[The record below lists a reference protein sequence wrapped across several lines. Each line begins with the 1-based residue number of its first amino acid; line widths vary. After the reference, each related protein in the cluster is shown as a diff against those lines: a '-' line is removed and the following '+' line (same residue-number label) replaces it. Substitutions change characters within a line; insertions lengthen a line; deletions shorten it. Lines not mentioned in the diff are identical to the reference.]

1 MVVIT
6 TGRTSDIEYDVKALF
21 SEWAIYRFLYK
32 ISLIKTT
39 QVELFL
45 DESCLN
51 SSELLYMIKTK
62 TNFASY
68 CFSFKEIAYNMEVG
82 VSHRMECKPFVF
94 ARQYRNYFSR
104 RIIAL
109 MPRN

>member
-6 TGRTSDIEYDVKALF
+6 TDRTSDIQYDIKALF
-21 SEWAIYRFLYK
+21 SEWAIHGFLYK
-32 ISLIKTT
+32 VSSLKAM
-39 QVELFL
+39 QEELFL

-51 SSELLYMIKTK
+51 SCELLMTETK

-68 CFSFKEIAYNMEVG
+68 CFKEIGYNIKIG
-82 VSHRMECKPFVF
+82 VSHRMDKRKSFVF

-104 RIIAL
+104 RINAL
-109 MPRN
+109 VPRN

>member
-1 MVVIT
+1 M
-6 TGRTSDIEYDVKALF
+6 TSKLYFLEL
-21 SEWAIYRFLYK
+21 AIHRFLYK
-32 ISLIKTT
+32 VSSLKTM

-51 SSELLYMIKTK
+51 SCELLTIKTK

-68 CFSFKEIAYNMEVG
+68 CFKEIAYNMKVG
-82 VSHRMECKPFVF
+82 VSTMLDKRKSFVF

-104 RIIAL
+104 RINAL
-109 MPRN
+109 VPRN